1 MIDLFRTVFVLTTDA
16 VNHWSSRLS
25 VDKRRFEWEGRD
37 SLDVNGDDP
46 MFVDHPKGPDTV
58 LVDAQRWDV
67 DAGKE
72 GCSTRVLAWE
82 AHVLELLA

>member
-1 MIDLFRTVFVLTTDA
+1 
-16 VNHWSSRLS
+16 
-25 VDKRRFEWEGRD
+25 
-37 SLDVNGDDP
+37 

-58 LVDAQRWDV
+58 LVGAQRWDV

-82 AHVLELLA
+82 AHDLELLAGALLLFQVHDPPDIAFRTRLDGEDVA